1 MTATT
6 SKAFVNT
13 TKSAVLRLKVLRVAC
28 CRDASRAEND
38 TCASTTWVRSDST
51 SRRRQYMACSRSV
64 SAAFFLGLSAFA
76 VAFPAQVDFRLWVA
90 ISTPSPIT
98 TIRAIGKPK
107 EPNCMCYSMFFGS
120 YFAILGLGYHTA
132 SAPCL
137 LRAAVG

>member
-1 MTATT
+1 M
-6 SKAFVNT
+6 SLNLVDYVVK
-13 TKSAVLRLKVLRVAC
+13 
-28 CRDASRAEND
+28 
-38 TCASTTWVRSDST
+38 
-51 SRRRQYMACSRSV
+51 RRITEA
-64 SAAFFLGLSAFA
+64 A
-76 VAFPAQVDFRLWVA
+76 VAAELLDWHACPCLLRGPMICLWVA